1 MRKDI
6 DAYIKSVAHDNADDI
21 NDGGYKSIADY
32 IINEAE
38 SNTGYYEYFDDA
50 ELDENGEPTE
60 TQVECLKAW
69 LLKHYDTPIEREH
82 TITDVMLT
90 KHHNGSDF
98 LSYKADGKTVEVW
111 GEFYIDGGY
120 RLHHTHI
127 FDDAQET
134 EIVIPY
140 ENGEHTL

>member
-1 MRKDI
+1 MRKSI
-6 DAYIKSVAHDNADDI
+6 DAYIKSVVHDNADDI
-21 NDGGYKSIADY
+21 NGYKSIADY
-32 IINEAE
+32 IIHEAE
-38 SNTGYYEYFDDA
+38 NNTGYYEYFDEE
-50 ELDENGEPTE
+50 ELGDGYEPTE
-60 TQVECLKAW
+60 SQIEELKDW
-69 LLKHYDTPIEREH
+69 LRKHYGMPIEREH

-111 GEFYIDGGY
+111 GEFYIDGGD

-127 FDDAQET
+127 FDDAQEI

-140 ENGEHTL
+140 ENGEYSRI